1 MKARREKAPEAGD
14 GEELERECLNCKHL
28 EYCLEEVT
36 AELNE
41 ILPRLRLFWERG
53 KYSRLGPW
61 QCEGQISED
70 SRLCLLL
77 ASLKNRIAE
86 RYHPKLRGT
95 SKTSLLYSSQ
105 PKAKCISEPRLLG
118 ALCRETGNE
127 SHQLELSL
135 PWVAFSPWGLAVVGP
150 SFCCPRLPVYQ
161 SVCGKLRCG
170 SVGRALI

>member
-1 MKARREKAPEAGD
+1 MKARREEAPEAGD

-36 AELNE
+36 AESNE
-41 ILPRLRLFWERG
+41 ILPRLRLFWEWG

-61 QCEGQISED
+61 QCERQISED

-77 ASLKNRIAE
+77 ASLKNRIAG

-105 PKAKCISEPRLLG
+105 PEAKCISAPRLLG

-127 SHQLELSL
+127 GHQLGLSL
-135 PWVAFSPWGLAVVGP
+135 PWVAFSPGAWLWWGPASVVPGCL
-150 SFCCPRLPVYQ
+150 SNQ
-161 SVCGKLRCG
+161 SACGGLGCG
-170 SVGRALI
+170 SVGRALV